1 MAKRALKKRAKKLV
15 VFCTLTSILLGTT
28 IATFPVTTVQASEKQ
43 TQSQRQNQKRNVM
56 YYGDWSIWGGQG
68 NFYPK
73 DIPADQL
80 THLNF
85 AFLDFDANGNLQFTD
100 KDAAVGAP
108 VGEEGVQW
116 GGANAGILSAFQ
128 ELRAKNPNLKIGI
141 SVGGWSKSGD
151 FSEVAANASARANF
165 VKNMVKFVEYTNMDF
180 VDLDWE
186 YPVEKRDPD
195 KVDNQN
201 DEGTT
206 KARPEDKENYIKL
219 LQDLRNALD
228 AKGKELGKTYEVS
241 VALPA
246 PKAKLDLGIDIDKLF
261 DIVDFANIMTYDMR
275 GAWDETSGHQ
285 TGLYANPNDPN
296 FEAGLSVDQ
305 SVNYLISKGA
315 EPEKIVVGAAYYTR
329 GWEKVSEGPDSSLP
343 GLFGNAEI
351 VAKDADQT
359 PSRGGANEAPLKVG
373 EGGRR
378 GGVWSYGSLDK
389 LKAAY
394 PGLKEYWDDTAK
406 APYLYDSKTGAFF
419 TYDNQRSVT
428 EKTKYVNENNL
439 GGMIAWM
446 ASQDAKTS
454 SGKRDELTKVSK
466 EGLFGS
472 AKLPENKIVYSE
484 LDIECTV
491 KAVKEEWGSGGGYEI
506 TIKNKEALQ
515 ESNEVLKEV
524 ERGGETIKT
533 PKLYI
538 DSDVSLTAGDHM
550 AGVVSTKDGITSVD
564 LKGVWEGK
572 NIEPGQSYTFRLST
586 PTAQTDITAIKGI
599 NIVQRMNESGTEI
612 AEQNIYGKDFNK
624 PGNGEETQ
632 NTAPIINGIENK
644 TILVNE
650 KFDKLAGVTAS
661 DKEDGDLTSKIKVTG
676 EVDTSKVGEYK
687 LVYSVTDSMGL
698 TTEINRIITVKKIDE
713 PSINTAPVLNGLTN
727 KTILINEKFDKLAG
741 ITASDKEDGDL
752 TSKIKVTGEVDT
764 SKAGEYKLTYSVT
777 DSNGLETNKTI
788 IITVKSKDANND
800 TYDASKIY
808 LIGDVVIYN
817 GKKYKAKW
825 WNQGEAPDKSAAWEL
840 IVEANEDGSV
850 NYVQG
855 KAYNGGDIVKYNN
868 KNYKAKWWT
877 NSIPGSDSSWQLI

>member
-1 MAKRALKKRAKKLV
+1 
-15 VFCTLTSILLGTT
+15 
-28 IATFPVTTVQASEKQ
+28 
-43 TQSQRQNQKRNVM
+43 
-56 YYGDWSIWGGQG
+56 
-68 NFYPK
+68 
-73 DIPADQL
+73 
-80 THLNF
+80 
-85 AFLDFDANGNLQFTD
+85 
-100 KDAAVGAP
+100 
-108 VGEEGVQW
+108 
-116 GGANAGILSAFQ
+116 
-128 ELRAKNPNLKIGI
+128 
-141 SVGGWSKSGD
+141 
-151 FSEVAANASARANF
+151 
-165 VKNMVKFVEYTNMDF
+165 MDF

-808 LIGDVVIYN
+808 LTGDVVIYN

>member
-1 MAKRALKKRAKKLV
+1 M

-808 LIGDVVIYN
+808 LTGDVVIYN

>member
-676 EVDTSKVGEYK
+676 EVDTSK
-687 LVYSVTDSMGL
+687 
-698 TTEINRIITVKKIDE
+698 
-713 PSINTAPVLNGLTN
+713 
-727 KTILINEKFDKLAG
+727 
-741 ITASDKEDGDL
+741 
-752 TSKIKVTGEVDT
+752 
-764 SKAGEYKLTYSVT
+764 AGEYKLTYSVT

-808 LIGDVVIYN
+808 LTGDVVIYN

>member
-1 MAKRALKKRAKKLV
+1 M
-15 VFCTLTSILLGTT
+15 LGWHH
-28 IATFPVTTVQASEKQ
+28 K
-43 TQSQRQNQKRNVM
+43 M
-56 YYGDWSIWGGQG
+56 
-68 NFYPK
+68 
-73 DIPADQL
+73 
-80 THLNF
+80 
-85 AFLDFDANGNLQFTD
+85 LQ
-100 KDAAVGAP
+100 
-108 VGEEGVQW
+108 
-116 GGANAGILSAFQ
+116 
-128 ELRAKNPNLKIGI
+128 
-141 SVGGWSKSGD
+141 
-151 FSEVAANASARANF
+151 
-165 VKNMVKFVEYTNMDF
+165 
-180 VDLDWE
+180 
-186 YPVEKRDPD
+186 
-195 KVDNQN
+195 
-201 DEGTT
+201 
-206 KARPEDKENYIKL
+206 
-219 LQDLRNALD
+219 
-228 AKGKELGKTYEVS
+228 
-241 VALPA
+241 
-246 PKAKLDLGIDIDKLF
+246 
-261 DIVDFANIMTYDMR
+261 
-275 GAWDETSGHQ
+275 
-285 TGLYANPNDPN
+285 
-296 FEAGLSVDQ
+296 
-305 SVNYLISKGA
+305 
-315 EPEKIVVGAAYYTR
+315 
-329 GWEKVSEGPDSSLP
+329 
-343 GLFGNAEI
+343 
-351 VAKDADQT
+351 
-359 PSRGGANEAPLKVG
+359 
-373 EGGRR
+373 
-378 GGVWSYGSLDK
+378 
-389 LKAAY
+389 
-394 PGLKEYWDDTAK
+394 
-406 APYLYDSKTGAFF
+406 
-419 TYDNQRSVT
+419 
-428 EKTKYVNENNL
+428 
-439 GGMIAWM
+439 
-446 ASQDAKTS
+446 TS
-454 SGKRDELTKVSK
+454 SGKRDELTNATK

-586 PTAQTDITAIKGI
+586 PTVQTDITAIKGI

-808 LIGDVVIYN
+808 LTGDVVIYN

-825 WNQGEAPDKSAAWEL
+825 WNQGEASDKSAAWEL